1 MRAGL
6 CVQSVWAGGAGRP
19 CRNWNGQALCG
30 GVHREGIYGNA
41 RKGERKR
48 ERVSGNQEEKVTMS
62 TRNLE
67 AVGEESDV
75 IVGVLQDHEKEMQWQ
90 WKSEHEV

>member
-1 MRAGL
+1 M
-6 CVQSVWAGGAGRP
+6 
-19 CRNWNGQALCG
+19 
-30 GVHREGIYGNA
+30 HREGIYGNA

-75 IVGVLQDHEKEMQWQ
+75 IVGVLQDHEKEMQ
-90 WKSEHEV
+90 